1 MGSVSRLV
9 ISSAMAAEKESQV
22 SSSLNVTFKVIE
34 KTLEP
39 EFQHDF
45 PGYVNGLYISE
56 PGGFVMTPG
65 YAQNFEKIYNIEPRS
80 DDVWLVT
87 FPKCGKFPY
96 DKTFKCR
103 HYYVMLLGT
112 TWTSE
117 LLWLLANDCDFERAK
132 QMPLIARTP
141 FPE

>member
-1 MGSVSRLV
+1 MSTEHDSPSDLPPV
-9 ISSAMAAEKESQV
+9 
-22 SSSLNVTFKVIE
+22 NVTFKVIE

-39 EFQHDF
+39 EFQNMF
-45 PGYVNGLYISE
+45 PGYTQGLYIGE

-65 YAQNFEKIYNIEPRS
+65 YAENMEKIYKLEPRP

-87 FPKCGKFPY
+87 FPKCGKAIFSRSFPRFLCALCY
-96 DKTFKCR
+96 WFS
-103 HYYVMLLGT
+103 GT

-132 QMPLIARTP
+132 QVPLIARTP